1 MNDNSTKPLKA
12 LFGCGGISIFFL
24 IVLLLGL
31 ILACTA
37 TITVPIFSSEI
48 RQAIACPPGT
58 TLVTSWDE
66 TTYTE
71 PGETV
76 LSGYCEDAQG
86 NQTQTQD
93 LGYGALE
100 YFPQYFVYSLIASFA
115 LTLLVVIPLFILYQ
129 FIKRKY
135 FSKPSTSPYAAD
147 S

>member
-1 MNDNSTKPLKA
+1 MNDNSNKPLRA
-12 LFGCGGISIFFL
+12 VFGCGGISIFFL
-24 IVLLLGL
+24 VVMLLAL

-48 RQAIACPPGT
+48 REAIACPPGS

-100 YFPQYFVYSLIASFA
+100 YFPQYFIYSLAASFG
-115 LTLLVVIPLFILYQ
+115 LTLLVVIPLLVLYQ
-129 FIKRKY
+129 MIRRKF
-135 FSKPSTSPYAAD
+135 FSNRTPGSL
-147 S
+147 

>member
-1 MNDNSTKPLKA
+1 MNDNSNKPLKA

-24 IVLLLGL
+24 TVMLLAL

-48 RQAIACPPGT
+48 REAIACPPGS

-76 LSGYCEDAQG
+76 LSGYCVDAQG
-86 NQTQTQD
+86 NETQTQD

-100 YFPQYFVYSLIASFA
+100 YFPQYFIYSLIASFG
-115 LTLLVVIPLFILYQ
+115 LTVLVVIPLILLYQ
-129 FIKRKY
+129 IIRRK
-135 FSKPSTSPYAAD
+135 FFTKPSGSL
-147 S
+147 